1 MTGGWRFRASGITGA
16 LFHNGFNRSAGVH
29 FYGSHTLH
37 FSPACQPARTDA
49 WPSEMNMRSKGISPF
64 CVIHAF
70 FSQGWNQERNLVI
83 FHEFW
88 KDNLMKSYSTKQE
101 TVEKLMTI
109 RKLSLFLALEP
120 TMYTGSTDIWS
131 SCCFIIIIPFRIT
144 LLCFF
149 LPSYSLNHSAS
160 MLFLSS
166 PLFLLLLHYQSYYK
180 SKLKFQISGNF

>member
-1 MTGGWRFRASGITGA
+1 MGLT
-16 LFHNGFNRSAGVH
+16 LFTSLLPVSLPELMPDLVRWTWDQK
-29 FYGSHTLH
+29 GSRHSVSSML
-37 FSPACQPARTDA
+37 
-49 WPSEMNMRSKGISPF
+49 
-64 CVIHAF
+64 F

-88 KDNLMKSYSTKQE
+88 KDNLKSYSTKQE
-101 TVEKLMTI
+101 TAEKLMTI